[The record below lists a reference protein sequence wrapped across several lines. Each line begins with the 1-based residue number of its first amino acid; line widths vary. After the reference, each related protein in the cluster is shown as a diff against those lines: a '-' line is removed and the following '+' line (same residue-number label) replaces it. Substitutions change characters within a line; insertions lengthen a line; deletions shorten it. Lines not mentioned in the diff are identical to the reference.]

1 MLRARTLQLRVAIRR
16 RGRAIQQRA
25 AAEVSSQL
33 PDDLLEEAQNAV
45 LGRISEFGQGAAL
58 IRRSRE

>member
-1 MLRARTLQLRVAIRR
+1 MLRARTLQLRVAIRC

-45 LGRISEFGQGAAL
+45 LARISEFGQGAAL

>member
-25 AAEVSSQL
+25 PAEVSSQL

-45 LGRISEFGQGAAL
+45 LARISEFGQGAAL